1 MEPNN
6 LDVPQNRNQKYV
18 CSDSLEM
25 ISESKCREEKEDE
38 DTVEREMREEESER
52 SSSDED
58 EDIPRYSWTR
68 SGALKKVGRKC
79 RDEMT
84 EKFREVQLD
93 SQSSDTTDNSDSEE
107 ADSGPQEEELY
118 QNFPGNNRFS
128 VLVGQSVGR
137 RLSLRTVSGRILDQ
151 FRGSL
156 DTAVELAIQLP
167 DDDPVKM
174 ELLEALRHHLCI
186 LREDVKDNLHVI
198 LTCEML
204 DLHAGQPDTMSES
217 GAEIGEI

>member
-1 MEPNN
+1 
-6 LDVPQNRNQKYV
+6 
-18 CSDSLEM
+18 M
-25 ISESKCREEKEDE
+25 ISESKCRGEKEDE
-38 DTVEREMREEESER
+38 DTEEKEIREEESER

-58 EDIPRYSWTR
+58 EGIPRYSWTR

-107 ADSGPQEEELY
+107 ADSGPLEEELY

-137 RLSLRTVSGRILDQ
+137 RFVYKVYFPI
-151 FRGSL
+151 
-156 DTAVELAIQLP
+156 
-167 DDDPVKM
+167 
-174 ELLEALRHHLCI
+174 
-186 LREDVKDNLHVI
+186 
-198 LTCEML
+198 
-204 DLHAGQPDTMSES
+204 
-217 GAEIGEI
+217 